1 MDQIKAKG
9 CQLYLATKYSDFVA
23 ALKNSKPSVS
33 PGDLDK
39 YIDFTKT
46 FGMDG

>member
-33 PGDLDK
+33 PGDLNK
-39 YIDFTKT
+39 YI
-46 FGMDG
+46 